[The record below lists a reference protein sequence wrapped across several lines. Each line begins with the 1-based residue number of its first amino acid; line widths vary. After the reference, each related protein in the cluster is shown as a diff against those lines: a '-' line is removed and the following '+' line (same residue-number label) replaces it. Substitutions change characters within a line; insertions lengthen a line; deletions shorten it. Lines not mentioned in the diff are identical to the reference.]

1 MVVHCA
7 VTQVILCSV
16 STTERERNLKPGNFP
31 SVYPPV
37 LVTKSTKWKHW
48 PSTGF
53 LGQSARHQTNSMKS
67 DIKLMHRDHQE
78 LSKIPVLERIIEGIG
93 GISPDTTAW
102 FKGVAPG
109 CTVCEVWSCIES
121 WIQHR
126 WMVCVLRL
134 RCSPQWPQ
142 SIWNLLY
149 TFLTTIFNHAVLC
162 LYAHPCPNRKTNLTS
177 WCSVLCRER

>member
-109 CTVCEVWSCIES
+109 CTKCEVALNLGFNTDEWYVSLGS
-121 WIQHR
+121 DAPLNGHR
-126 WMVCVLRL
+126 A
-134 RCSPQWPQ
+134 SE
-142 SIWNLLY
+142 
-149 TFLTTIFNHAVLC
+149 IFCTLF
-162 LYAHPCPNRKTNLTS
+162 
-177 WCSVLCRER
+177 